1 MYIYAI
7 MINSGGVTHFQR
19 LPLQPNAVDS
29 AAHPTH
35 VVPIK
40 TVPCSAQRSQHSD
53 SQAIFTI
60 FPIFCA
66 TLTVYTGRYRPA
78 KQLPQV
84 ANASNAKNKTTRPF
98 EAPRHAPARR
108 PKRSDIP
115 RHCFSCLRI
124 WVPLEVGSRLTQAEL
139 AQRQPN
145 LKRAQL
151 CCKGTLNS
159 DMTNQVEHLTTQLR
173 QVLRSQRRRWTRKF
187 EQD

>member
-1 MYIYAI
+1 MMKAATLWPMLHYTMSSRLSLLHRSSCDGTRQQTAATCLPYAHICMYIYAI
-7 MINSGGVTHFQR
+7 MIDSGGVTHFQR
-19 LPLQPNAVDS
+19 LPLQPNAVHS

-53 SQAIFTI
+53 SQAIFTT

-84 ANASNAKNKTTRPF
+84 ANASNAKNKITRPF

-124 WVPLEVGSRLTQAEL
+124 WVPLEVGFFAP
-139 AQRQPN
+139 A
-145 LKRAQL
+145 
-151 CCKGTLNS
+151 
-159 DMTNQVEHLTTQLR
+159 
-173 QVLRSQRRRWTRKF
+173 RS
-187 EQD
+187 